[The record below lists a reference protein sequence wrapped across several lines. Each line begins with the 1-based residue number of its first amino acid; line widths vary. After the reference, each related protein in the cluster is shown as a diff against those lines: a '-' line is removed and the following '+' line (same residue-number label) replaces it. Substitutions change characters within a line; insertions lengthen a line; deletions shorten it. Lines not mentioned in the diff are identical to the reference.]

1 MVSVRIV
8 EIPVKFR
15 WGFWFINRDCVRLG
29 IALHLYEELTPFG
42 EVPPRLDHSPAVL
55 DQRTMQWLIKDF
67 DLGFFTFKE
76 LTRSIAWILEWPLSV
91 ANSLL
96 ATGFT
101 FSTEPGAPVLLPP
114 APWIAIVS
122 IVGLLAFHSSGIR
135 LTLLV
140 TGCFLYLVA
149 RCAAKRHGDVEFDH
163 YCRSTGSRHR
173 FPHWGLLP
181 TGIPCWNGS
190 FPQCLTDADGLV

>member
-1 MVSVRIV
+1 MQSVRIV
-8 EIPVKFR
+8 ETPVKFR
-15 WGFWFINRDCVRLG
+15 WGFWLPLTAIACLG
-29 IALHLYEELTPFG
+29 IALHLYEELTPFL
-42 EVPPRLDHSPAVL
+42 VKYPRDWIIPLRFWISDL
-55 DQRTMQWLIKDF
+55 MQWLIKDF

-122 IVGLLAFHSSGIR
+122 IVGLLAFHLSGIR

-140 TGCFLYLVA
+140 TGCFSIWWFSA
-149 RCAAKRHGDVEFDH
+149 SGRA
-163 YCRSTGSRHR
+163 
-173 FPHWGLLP
+173 PW
-181 TGIPCWNGS
+181 
-190 FPQCLTDADGLV
+190 